1 MSEVAKGKGKTRAK
15 NGKTPENVLRSK
27 TANRHTAFQLRFEV
41 IVNVLV
47 SKLISTCIRKRKL
60 RF

>member
-1 MSEVAKGKGKTRAK
+1 MEK
-15 NGKTPENVLRSK
+15 PENVLRSK

-41 IVNVLV
+41 TVNVLV
-47 SKLISTCIRKRKL
+47 SKLISTCIKKRKL